1 MGNARGHLHRRANV
15 QDLVIAEDLLGGG
28 LVPFTVGNLA
38 VGDRDVEGV
47 VDQVILE
54 DSIVGG
60 AGGERWRRVDLREE
74 RERTLHSHHRL
85 LGDGRIEAATAQRS
99 AGEAVASCCE
109 HLSPAGS
116 AWGSVSLAVG

>member
-15 QDLVIAEDLLGGG
+15 QDLGIAEALLGGG

-85 LGDGRIEAATAQRS
+85 LGDGRIAAATAQRRR
-99 AGEAVASCCE
+99 SCR
-109 HLSPAGS
+109 L
-116 AWGSVSLAVG
+116 VL